1 MHYTLLDSDIKIKDA
16 VDHFIN
22 LERIAV
28 DFEGEFNLH
37 IYGEHLCLIQ
47 IFDGKDFF
55 IIDPRSKEV
64 SENGLSLFFSSSVK
78 KVWFDSQ
85 SDASLVYKKYGM
97 RIENVYDIKI
107 LGMVLGFSGNLLAM
121 EEKYLGI
128 NKDVSKKKN
137 QQSNWLLRP
146 LSDSQIEYALEDVAH
161 LLDLEDVL
169 DPLVSAAGL
178 DKKASALMRK
188 AAAIKKSEP
197 GWKKIGNWK
206 MLSFEEKVYTKHI
219 FIARDSIARRFNV
232 PAVRV
237 MNKHLITDFAKKR
250 PSTEKEL
257 RERLSGENP
266 RFINILVPA
275 LLKALEKGRD
285 EIREKG
291 ATRQV

>member
-1 MHYTLLDSDIKIKDA
+1 MHYSLLDSDIKIKDA
-16 VDHFIN
+16 VDHFIS

-55 IIDPRSKEV
+55 IIDPRSNEV
-64 SENGLSLFFSSSVK
+64 SEKGLSLFFSSPVK

-97 RIENVYDIKI
+97 RIENIYDIKI
-107 LGMVLGFSGNLLAM
+107 LGMVLGFTGNLIAM
-121 EEKYLGI
+121 EEKYLGLH
-128 NKDVSKKKN
+128 KDVSKKKN
-137 QQSNWLLRP
+137 QQSNWLIRP
-146 LSDSQIEYALEDVAH
+146 LPDSQIEYALEDVAH

-169 DPLVSAAGL
+169 NPLVASADL
-178 DKKASALMRK
+178 DKKAAALMKK
-188 AAAIKKSEP
+188 AAAVKKSEP

-206 MLSFEEKVYTKHI
+206 MLSFEEKVYTKHL
-219 FIARDSIARRFNV
+219 FIARDNIARRFNV

-237 MNKHLITDFAKKR
+237 MNKHLITEFAKKR
-250 PSTEKEL
+250 PSSEKEL

-266 RFINILVPA
+266 RFFNILVPA
-275 LLKALEKGRD
+275 LMKAMRSAGE

-291 ATRQV
+291 ATRQA

>member
-64 SENGLSLFFSSSVK
+64 SEKGLSLFFSSSVK
-78 KVWFDSQ
+78 KVWFDSL

-107 LGMVLGFSGNLLAM
+107 LGMVLGFTGNLLAM

-137 QQSNWLLRP
+137 QQSNWLIRP

-169 DPLVSAAGL
+169 DSLVSAAGL

-206 MLSFEEKVYTKHI
+206 MLSFEEKVYTKHL
-219 FIARDSIARRFNV
+219 FIARDNIARRFNV

-237 MNKHLITDFAKKR
+237 MNKHLITEFAKKR
-250 PSTEKEL
+250 PSSEKEL

-266 RFINILVPA
+266 RFFNILVPA
-275 LLKALEKGRD
+275 LMKALEKGRD

-291 ATRQV
+291 ATRQA

>member
-1 MHYTLLDSDIKIKDA
+1 MHYSLLDSDIKVKDA

-64 SENGLSLFFSSSVK
+64 SEKGLSLFFSSPVK

-97 RIENVYDIKI
+97 RIENIYDIKI
-107 LGMVLGFSGNLLAM
+107 LGMVLGFTGNLIAM
-121 EEKYLGI
+121 EEKYLGLH
-128 NKDVSKKKN
+128 KDVSKKKN
-137 QQSNWLLRP
+137 QQSNWLIRP
-146 LSDSQIEYALEDVAH
+146 LPDSQIEYALEDVAH

-169 DPLVSAAGL
+169 NPLVASADL
-178 DKKASALMRK
+178 DKKAAALMKK
-188 AAAIKKSEP
+188 AAAVKKSEP

-206 MLSFEEKVYTKHI
+206 MLSFEEKVYTKHL
-219 FIARDSIARRFNV
+219 FIARDNIARRFNV

-237 MNKHLITDFAKKR
+237 MNKHLIAEFAKKR
-250 PSTEKEL
+250 PSSEKEL

-266 RFINILVPA
+266 RFFNIL
-275 LLKALEKGRD
+275 
-285 EIREKG
+285 
-291 ATRQV
+291 

>member
-146 LSDSQIEYALEDVAH
+146 LSDSQIEYSLEDVAH